1 MISII
6 VLASLTPVFI
16 LLIGSLL
23 VTFMDDRINRKLLS
37 TFIIFLALLMNSIL
51 LGFYMLLDLTERDFY
66 LNLGT
71 GTFLIIEFILL
82 IGLIVTLFSKEEI
95 VNIVNE
101 NLFDGFILILLIG
114 MIGTIIS
121 SNILVIFSSFI
132 LVVALIGVIFYFGNY
147 PKEFNLLKL
156 YFIGIVISILLLSI
170 ASYLIF
176 VEFGSLILT
185 EIKILEISDTSNIFI
200 TVLLLLGIGIPCG
213 LFPFSISHLKNYY
226 QDSSYTN
233 LLLFSLFS
241 FVNVFLIIRVLNAFS
256 FNLLTNGVIIMIIS
270 GIGLI
275 ISVVSILTELFTSLD
290 GDTFSIK
297 KIFGYSICSD
307 FNMFLLLSSFMVFLT
322 PVVLGQT
329 YMNLLIFYF
338 LILISVKILIFYTF
352 FPIMLETYDDNLKL
366 LGDFWTKYKIFGII
380 LFISGFIISIPLSFI
395 SLNTLL
401 TVFSIESIIGVSI
414 FSMISFIIFIFYLVY
429 LVITLIFISICFIQ
443 IYFSNKPRYIEREV
457 IKVVNSNHYIP
468 IIIIILMIGLL
479 NIVFLLGNN
488 IFYSIFKSFFLF
500 IE

>member
-6 VLASLTPVFI
+6 ILASLTPVFI
-16 LLIGSLL
+16 LLVGSLL

-147 PKEFNLLKL
+147 PKEFTLLRL
-156 YFIGIVISILLLSI
+156 YFIGIGISILLLSI

-200 TVLLLLGIGIPCG
+200 TVLLFLGIGIPCG

-241 FVNVFLIIRVLNAFS
+241 FVNVFLIVRVLNAFS

-307 FNMFLLLSSFMVFLT
+307 FNMFLLLSSFIVFLT

-380 LFISGFIISIPLSFI
+380 LFISGIIISIPLSFL

-401 TVFSIESIIGVSI
+401 TIFSIESIIGVSI
-414 FSMISFIIFIFYLVY
+414 FSMISYIIFILYLVY
-429 LVITLIFISICFIQ
+429 LVITLVFISICFIQ